1 MHEAHPFGPR
11 AVLALL
17 LMAALCG
24 AAGAAPGRADPKA
37 LARYDISYAQCE
49 QQYAEMRGHR
59 DEAYLNLYRVN
70 PDAKALAQLDAVRQ
84 GAAYRAEQKRAS
96 AAAKGEAAKGDT
108 AKGETAKG
116 TAPAASAPLSKKL
129 AQQCQG
135 LWSESRKVEA
145 LRK

>member
-11 AVLALL
+11 AALALL

-96 AAAKGEAAKGDT
+96 AAAKG
-108 AKGETAKG
+108 

>member
-1 MHEAHPFGPR
+1 MNESSPRADARAPIRPR
-11 AVLALL
+11 AVWVGALL
-17 LMAALCG
+17 AAALSG
-24 AAGAAPGRADPKA
+24 PAGAAPGRLDPKA
-37 LARYDISYAQCE
+37 LARYDLSYAQCE

-59 DEAYLNLYRVN
+59 DEAYLDLYRVN

-84 GAAYRAEQKRAS
+84 GATYQAERKRAS
-96 AAAKGEAAKGDT
+96 AAAKAAP
-108 AKGETAKG
+108 A
-116 TAPAASAPLSKKL
+116 AASAPLPKKL

>member
-11 AVLALL
+11 TALALL

-70 PDAKALAQLDAVRQ
+70 PDAKALDD
-84 GAAYRAEQKRAS
+84 KRAAS
-96 AAAKGEAAKGDT
+96 RTEVQGDVDALKT
-108 AKGETAKG
+108 AIQTCMAEHNHTDQ
-116 TAPAASAPLSKKL
+116 PATST
-129 AQQCQG
+129 
-135 LWSESRKVEA
+135 
-145 LRK
+145 